1 MLRGGGHTWRP
12 GREQNFHAGNIPTPS
27 RTVKF
32 RWREYP
38 DIRPQRV
45 KSWRYRMARQKINV
59 VMPHMHRPTA
69 NESILIFYEP
79 FRDAAFFPR
88 GSIWIGSLAL
98 QRCYTHIH
106 FTWGDGSAIRLRVS
120 FFLLDLLLVSPLRP
134 IHPSFSLLI
143 FFLLSITCRPKSWP
157 TRPNCRPVPYAQRAP
172 FSARS

>member
-79 FRDAAFFPR
+79 FRDAAFFSTRVNLNRVAGP
-88 GSIWIGSLAL
+88 STLL
-98 QRCYTHIH
+98 HTYT
-106 FTWGDGSAIRLRVS
+106 FYMGGWLGDTPTR
-120 FFLLDLLLVSPLRP
+120 FFLSPRP
-134 IHPSFSLLI
+134 TPRLSPSTHPPFFFPSNFLSSLHYL
-143 FFLLSITCRPKSWP
+143 P
-157 TRPNCRPVPYAQRAP
+157 TEILTNAA
-172 FSARS
+172 